1 MGTISATFS
10 VPQGLAYGMTG
21 VVRGSLS
28 EEAFGGGPAG
38 ELGEE
43 CSRSR
48 SGGLVRGRMKDGGGV
63 CESCCKGLVVGEAGL
78 DVVQPLIGRPSFSR
92 YVSLIV
98 SLTS

>member
-48 SGGLVRGRMKDGGGV
+48 RGAWCM
-63 CESCCKGLVVGEAGL
+63 GE
-78 DVVQPLIGRPSFSR
+78 
-92 YVSLIV
+92 
-98 SLTS
+98 